1 MKKILKAL
9 DDNFERYITG
19 VLMAWVVFWIFFQV
33 LSRYVFK
40 SIYWSGTE
48 ELARYSYIWMIF
60 LGAALLSRDNAHLK
74 VDILKGIIGEEKGVY
89 IDIVWE
95 IVTAAFF
102 LYLTPFAWKICQASA
117 KVGRRYPSSRIP
129 QVIFQASL
137 VALCVLMVFRN
148 IQIVYRQIKGLRDKR
163 NTGAETI
170 TEKTIGEEGVKTE

>member
-1 MKKILKAL
+1 
-9 DDNFERYITG
+9 
-19 VLMAWVVFWIFFQV
+19 MAWVVFWIFFQV

-74 VDILKGIIGEEKGVY
+74 VEILKGIIGEEKGVY

-102 LYLTPFAWKICQASA
+102 LYLTPFAWKICQADRPP
-117 KVGRRYPSSRIP
+117 GRGDRHFPGQPGRSLCAHGLSEYTDRIP
-129 QVIFQASL
+129 ADQ
-137 VALCVLMVFRN
+137 
-148 IQIVYRQIKGLRDKR
+148 GP
-163 NTGAETI
+163 
-170 TEKTIGEEGVKTE
+170 

>member
-1 MKKILKAL
+1 
-9 DDNFERYITG
+9 
-19 VLMAWVVFWIFFQV
+19 MAWVVFWIFFQV

-74 VDILKGIIGEEKGVY
+74 VDILKGIVGEEKGVY

-95 IVTAAFF
+95 IVTAIFF
-102 LYLTPFAWKICQASA
+102 LYLTPFAWKICAASA

-129 QVIFQASL
+129 QVVFQSSL

-148 IQIVYRQIKGLRDKR
+148 IQIVFRQIRSLKAQKAA
-163 NTGAETI
+163 GAEKAGMETNA
-170 TEKTIGEEGVKTE
+170 EKKAEKIGEEEVKAE